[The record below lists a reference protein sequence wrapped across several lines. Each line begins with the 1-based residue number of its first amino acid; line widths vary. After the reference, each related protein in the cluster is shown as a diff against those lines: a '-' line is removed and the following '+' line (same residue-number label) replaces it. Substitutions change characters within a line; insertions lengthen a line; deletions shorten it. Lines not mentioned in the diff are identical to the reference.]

1 MNSIKPI
8 HRKRLTRLFVTII
21 SILGAVNSNAQNE
34 KSIDRDTFLIDN
46 IPFSVEMPKGW
57 WLDQINNGLCSDS
70 SYNYVGVYRGA
81 TIQQNASIVIQ
92 IKELKPQP
100 YSNKKVKK
108 KDQPEFYNPTFAD
121 VHVLQFDYPPRK
133 KKKCK
138 GCGFEFLDVTATPLS
153 NNRVMNIYFTGNG
166 SVEWMYD
173 REEEYKKICK
183 EFIVSNIYALT
194 CMSFPLGAEMNMNY
208 MVSNINRITFKSAF
222 SNDWI
227 PTFDTSSQTLA
238 LRPTFKCN
246 YEQYIEIT
254 AHYVNK
260 NERDSLN
267 KLISVRKD
275 VTKGVPFTP
284 PPLKSTKS
292 DAIKIAPPK
301 LEAPRP
307 NQPVVF
313 DNKDPDQGARETIIL
328 AESRPNSWNTKEP
341 VVHWA
346 DVQFIYRQL
355 CYDSLTKQNF
365 ILSVKI
371 KTRIYDP
378 IYLEYYEYWIEAY
391 TKALAQWNHGL
402 ILPIAPQERK
412 SFLIFDTSKF
422 TYTSIKNAAS
432 GINSSEIKKKS
443 GE

>member
-1 MNSIKPI
+1 MNSIKLI
-8 HRKRLTRLFVTII
+8 NRKTVTRLFVTII
-21 SILGAVNSNAQNE
+21 LILGAVNSNAQNE

-57 WLDQINNGLCSDS
+57 WLEQINNGLCSDS
-70 SYNYVGVYRGA
+70 TYNYVGVYRGA

-92 IKELKPQP
+92 ITELKPQP

-183 EFIVSNIYALT
+183 EFILANNYAFT
-194 CMSFPLGAEMNMNY
+194 CMSFPLGAEVNMNFTTASFNGI
-208 MVSNINRITFKSAF
+208 VFKTVF
-222 SNDWI
+222 SKDWI
-227 PTFDTSSQTLA
+227 PTYDTTVNKLILHPAIKSE
-238 LRPTFKCN
+238 
-246 YEQYIEIT
+246 YDQYIEIT
-254 AHYVNK
+254 AHYLK
-260 NERDSLN
+260 TKEIDSLDKQVILN
-267 KLISVRKD
+267 SNVPKAPHFNAPQIKPTKTNAISLD
-275 VTKGVPFTP
+275 
-284 PPLKSTKS
+284 
-292 DAIKIAPPK
+292 PPK
-301 LEAPRP
+301 IEAPKLDKP
-307 NQPVVF
+307 YSVEK
-313 DNKDPDQGARETIIL
+313 KDASLGASQVIFL
-328 AESRPNSWNTKEP
+328 AQSRPSYIYKSVAVIIWD
-341 VVHWA
+341 
-346 DVQFIYRQL
+346 DVLITYRQL
-355 CYDSLTKQNF
+355 CFDSLSNERFVLTVQMR
-365 ILSVKI
+365 
-371 KTRIYDP
+371 TRVYDP
-378 IYLEYYEYWIEAY
+378 IYIEYYLFWIEAY

-402 ILPIAPQERK
+402 IPPNEPQERK

>member
-8 HRKRLTRLFVTII
+8 DRKSVTRLFVTII
-21 SILGAVNSNAQNE
+21 LILGAVNSNAQNE

-57 WLDQINNGLCSDS
+57 WLEQINNGLCSDS
-70 SYNYVGVYRGA
+70 TYNYVGVYRGA

-92 IKELKPQP
+92 ITELQPQP
-100 YSNKKVKK
+100 YSNKKIKK
-108 KDQPEFYNPTFAD
+108 KDQPEFNTLTFAE
-121 VHVLQFDYPPRK
+121 VHALQLDYPPRK

-153 NNRVMNIYFTGNG
+153 NNRVLNIYFTGNG
-166 SVEWMYD
+166 TVEWMYD

-183 EFIVSNIYALT
+183 EFILANNYALT

-208 MVSNINRITFKSAF
+208 LITSFNRISFKSVF

-227 PTFDTSSQTLA
+227 PTFDTSSQTLV
-238 LRPTFKCN
+238 LRPTLKSN
-246 YEQYIEIT
+246 YEQHIEIT

-267 KLISVRKD
+267 KLISLKKD

-292 DAIKIAPPK
+292 EVIKIEPPK
-301 LEAPRP
+301 LEGPRP
-307 NQPVVF
+307 TQPVVF
-313 DNKDPDQGARETIIL
+313 DNNDPDQGSRETIIL
-328 AESRPNSWNTKEP
+328 RESRPNSWNTKDP
-341 VVHWA
+341 IAHWA
-346 DVQFIYRQL
+346 DVQFNYRQL

-365 ILSVKI
+365 ILSVKL
-371 KTRIYDP
+371 KTRVYDP

-402 ILPIAPQERK
+402 ILPNAPQERK

-422 TYTSIKNAAS
+422 TYTTIKNAAS
-432 GINSSEIKKKS
+432 GIKNSQIQKKS